1 MKTIDKFIEILE
13 NNDTFLIITHENPD
27 GDALGSSLAMKKTLE
42 LIGKDVDFYAQTPI
56 PVNLEDMILE
66 KDIEELDNLKANY
79 DICLCMDCSSE
90 DYLFGSNLRNLC
102 NKIILVDHHVTNE
115 RYADINLVSEKASAT
130 GELVFAISSRLLGTI
145 PLDIASLIYVAIST
159 DTGNFAYSNT
169 TPTTHIIASKLLK
182 AGVNQGKINEMV
194 KLKDIKSLMIRRKS
208 LENIYAFKDN
218 RILVMVLDD
227 ESINSSTDTDGLI
240 DAIRYIK
247 GCNIAALVKRAD
259 EESYKVSL
267 RSGGSDVDV
276 SEIAKLYGG
285 GGHKKAAGFTFKGS
299 KNEILTVIKDIDLGD

>member
-42 LIGKDVDFYAQTPI
+42 LIGKDVDLYAQTPI

-102 NKIILVDHHVTNE
+102 NKIILVE
-115 RYADINLVSEKASAT
+115 SAT

-276 SEIAKLYGG
+276 SEIARLYGG